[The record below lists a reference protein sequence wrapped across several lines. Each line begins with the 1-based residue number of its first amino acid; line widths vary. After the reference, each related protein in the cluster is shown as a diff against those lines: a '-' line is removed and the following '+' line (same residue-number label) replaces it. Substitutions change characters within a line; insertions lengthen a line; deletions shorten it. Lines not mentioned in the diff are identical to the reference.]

1 VVPKNFVPLQKINI
15 MTTVSSRVF
24 SQNPIHYLNLAIRE
38 SVAVKRG
45 NVLFRIIPNTSS
57 ENISPSGDPYWAD
70 PRNVAEL
77 NRILKLRDEGE
88 MESFVLTPE
97 KEKEWFGDLD

>member
-1 VVPKNFVPLQKINI
+1 

-24 SQNPIHYLNLAIRE
+24 SANPIHYLNLASRE
-38 SVAVKRG
+38 SVAVRRG
-45 NVLFRIIPNTSS
+45 KTIFRIMRETPV

-77 NRILKLRDEGE
+77 ERRLKLRDEGK
-88 MESFVLTPE
+88 MNYTTLTCE
-97 KEKEWFGDLD
+97 ERRELLGL

>member
-1 VVPKNFVPLQKINI
+1 

-24 SQNPIHYLNLAIRE
+24 SENPIHYLNLAVKE

-45 NVLFRIIPNTSS
+45 KIIFRITPEPQF

-70 PRNVAEL
+70 PRNVTEL
-77 NRILKLRDEGE
+77 EKRLKERKVKNSTHRDNKIGYIE
-88 MESFVLTPE
+88 FARRCQV
-97 KEKEWFGDLD
+97 